1 MFFFL
6 GKDYGMDNGCRR
18 WKVVQILQIND
29 ACTQH
34 VSQAKICVSCNFFPL
49 LLLLLLVSVCYN
61 ALTFVFPPPH
71 FRYVALT
78 SLLKTVQTDH
88 NAVQRHR
95 STIVDCLKD
104 LDVSIKRYFDKHMLV
119 FSRNSSARDG
129 LLTLCSST
137 DVRWSWVS
145 PWSTE
150 TTSVGWWRSCYISWT
165 RAIRSSKPTARL
177 GSSWPLRS
185 KALGRSVLLKLY
197 CRNTT
202 VESQNYW
209 HPLRTD
215 SDLHSA

>member
-1 MFFFL
+1 
-6 GKDYGMDNGCRR
+6 MDNGCWR

-129 LLTLCSST
+129 LLTLCAPLQT
-137 DVRWSWVS
+137 CDGAEFRPGQRKQHPWDDEGAAIFPGLVRSGVQS
-145 PWSTE
+145 
-150 TTSVGWWRSCYISWT
+150 
-165 RAIRSSKPTARL
+165 RL
-177 GSSWPLRS
+177 RVWGLP
-185 KALGRSVLLKLY
+185 GRWEVRLLEDLY
-197 CRNTT
+197 CWNCTAGTLQSRAKIIGTLWEPIQICT
-202 VESQNYW
+202 
-209 HPLRTD
+209 
-215 SDLHSA
+215 LHK